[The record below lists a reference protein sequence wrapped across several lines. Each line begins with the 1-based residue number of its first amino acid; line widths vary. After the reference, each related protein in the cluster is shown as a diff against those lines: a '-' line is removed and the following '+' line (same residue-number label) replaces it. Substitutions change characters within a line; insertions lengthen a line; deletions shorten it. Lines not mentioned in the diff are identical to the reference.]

1 MAKSNYGLSS
11 QAVLDVAKAGLSEME
26 IRAFPKDMDV
36 KRMITNARLPARG
49 ADVDKPLD
57 QMRLAEQFR
66 RCYKCYTTKVN
77 DSTLPPAL
85 VDKLNGLNFSGP
97 HLF

>member
-1 MAKSNYGLSS
+1 MGIKSVRGKSMALCDGFMMMQERTSKDGDRQYWRCQLKNYGCKGE
-11 QAVLDVAKAGLSEME
+11 QFPKAGLSEME

-57 QMRLAEQFR
+57 QMRLAEQF
-66 RCYKCYTTKVN
+66 
-77 DSTLPPAL
+77 
-85 VDKLNGLNFSGP
+85 
-97 HLF
+97 